1 MNNDDLKNLIN
12 GIGAICEMAGVLR
25 DNLIRNG
32 FTREEACR
40 MVTSVLSEAFR
51 SPKSNNG

>member
-1 MNNDDLKNLIN
+1 MNNDDLRNLIN

-51 SPKSNNG
+51 APNSNNG